1 LAGLKLGGVEED
13 ERRQKEIKK
22 GIGTY
27 FFRRDKVHQALDVS
41 VHFRS

>member
-1 LAGLKLGGVEED
+1 LAGLKLGGVGQD

-27 FFRRDKVHQALDVS
+27 FFRCDKVHQALDVS
-41 VHFRS
+41 LNFRS